1 MTSVI
6 PSSTIVPRLFQS
18 LLSLE
23 NQNFVNRWHFEPINF
38 AIDEIRFTP
47 IFLFRLWSNSPF
59 PYILE
64 IHSQANF
71 AEKEREKK
79 QLLAINVLFLHNY
92 PYEFLPILSSDRGN
106 LFVSEANK
114 TKKRR
119 KSPLIRLIPH
129 HRFNFCAHA
138 AEHVKRDDTNARI
151 SFVPDGHFCKRSH
164 VIAKKSYSAVWPP
177 FTESAMQLR
186 AIDYEPEI
194 FEHRTLLF
202 TRGIYHLYKRESST
216 PRYLRA
222 RANRVVPRQMIIAS
236 NII

>member
-1 MTSVI
+1 M
-6 PSSTIVPRLFQS
+6 
-18 LLSLE
+18 
-23 NQNFVNRWHFEPINF
+23 
-38 AIDEIRFTP
+38 
-47 IFLFRLWSNSPF
+47 
-59 PYILE
+59 
-64 IHSQANF
+64 
-71 AEKEREKK
+71 
-79 QLLAINVLFLHNY
+79 HNY

-186 AIDYEPEI
+186 AIDYEDI
-194 FEHRTLLF
+194 R
-202 TRGIYHLYKRESST
+202 
-216 PRYLRA
+216 
-222 RANRVVPRQMIIAS
+222 AS
-236 NII
+236 NVAFHTGNLPSLQARILHATISTSTREPCRPTANDYRLQYNLTT